1 MTKNER
7 IYQRYEME
15 AMRKIHPNLDH
26 MPVGGLKIQQR
37 PAFTQIDPDRAGD
50 FVLLTVRDP
59 LCVYEKDP
67 AEQIADRPSALGGPA
82 CSYPTPAGTR
92 APT

>member
-50 FVLLTVRDP
+50 L
-59 LCVYEKDP
+59 
-67 AEQIADRPSALGGPA
+67 DRKSVV
-82 CSYPTPAGTR
+82 
-92 APT
+92 

>member
-50 FVLLTVRDP
+50 FVLLT
-59 LCVYEKDP
+59 E
-67 AEQIADRPSALGGPA
+67 IG
-82 CSYPTPAGTR
+82 R
-92 APT
+92 AHV